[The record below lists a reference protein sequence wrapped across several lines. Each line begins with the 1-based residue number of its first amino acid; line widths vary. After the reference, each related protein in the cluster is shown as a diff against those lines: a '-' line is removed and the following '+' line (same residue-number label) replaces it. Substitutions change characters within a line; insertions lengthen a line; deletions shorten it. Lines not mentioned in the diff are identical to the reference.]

1 MFGCDVAE
9 QVGMPYGL
17 CDAYE
22 MCSRMPVALYW
33 CEDCM
38 LEVPDAGAAFDAC
51 V

>member
-1 MFGCDVAE
+1 MADQGR
-9 QVGMPYGL
+9 MPYGL

-22 MCSRMPVALYW
+22 TCSPMPVALCL
-33 CEDCM
+33 CEDSM